1 MIKLTAPRNDGNQ
14 LKTQNLKLKTISP
27 TPVIAI
33 FDIGKTNKK
42 LFLFDEQYTVVLEKT
57 EQFDE
62 TKDEDGFACE
72 DLDRLTT
79 WVRQS
84 LRELFDNKQVSLRAL
99 NFSTYGASFVHVDAE
114 GNAASPLYNYLK
126 PYPPELLEQFYNR
139 YGGEITFSMHTA
151 SPVLGSL
158 NSGMQLYR
166 LKYEKPELFKQIRYS
181 LHLPQYMS
189 FLVTGRPYSDITSIG
204 CHTGL
209 WNFPQN
215 HYHEWLY
222 REGISDKLAPIFPS
236 DQLMFSQWEGHA
248 LLTGVGLHDSSAALI
263 PYLVHFSEPFLLIS
277 TGTWC
282 ISLNP
287 FNQSRLTVE
296 ELQQDC
302 LCYMEYR
309 GKPVKASRLFA
320 GYEHEQQV
328 KRLAA
333 HFNVSPDHYKNVA
346 FDPALAAGLSAGF
359 GRAGVISSRSAMVQ
373 ESQFG
378 QRSLSAFDSYE
389 LAYHQLMLDLMAQ
402 QVISSRLVLNNCPVK
417 KIFVDGGFSRNPLYM
432 HLLACAFPDHEIY
445 AATVAQASALGAAL
459 AVHSNWNKKND
470 SGELVELKPYPANPA
485 IAIQ

>member
-1 MIKLTAPRNDGNQ
+1 MAA
-14 LKTQNLKLKTISP
+14 

-42 LFLFDEQYTVVLEKT
+42 LFLFDEQYNVLLEKS

-62 TKDEDGFACE
+62 ANDEDGFPCE
-72 DLDRLTT
+72 DLGKLTG
-79 WVRQS
+79 WVQQS
-84 LRELFDNKQVSLRAL
+84 LRDLFEDKQVSLRAL
-99 NFSTYGASFVHVDAE
+99 NFSTYGASFVHLDAE
-114 GNAASPLYNYLK
+114 GKAASPLYNYLK

-166 LKYEKPELFKQIRYS
+166 IKQENPELFRRIRYS

-215 HYHEWLY
+215 HYHEWIY
-222 REGISDKLAPIFPS
+222 REGLNDKLAPIFPS

-263 PYLVHFSEPFLLIS
+263 PYLVHFNEPFLLIS

-333 HFNVSPDHYKNVA
+333 HFNVSPDYYKTVV
-346 FDPALAAGLSAGF
+346 FDPALVSGLSAANE
-359 GRAGVISSRSAMVQ
+359 RAGAMVTKTAMVQ

-378 QRSLSAFDSYE
+378 YRNLSEFAGYE
-389 LAYHQLMLDLMAQ
+389 AAYHRLILDLVAQ
-402 QVISSRLVLNNCPVK
+402 QVTSSKLVLNNCPVK
-417 KIFVDGGFSRNPLYM
+417 RIFVDGGFGRNPLYM
-432 HLLACAFPDHEIY
+432 HLLACAFPHHEIY

-459 AVHSNWNKKND
+459 AVHANWNKKNA
-470 SGELVELKPYPANPA
+470 SSELVELKLYTATPA
-485 IAIQ
+485 IAI

>member
-1 MIKLTAPRNDGNQ
+1 MSGEA
-14 LKTQNLKLKTISP
+14 
-27 TPVIAI
+27 VIAI

-42 LFLFDEQYTVVLEKT
+42 LFLFDEQYAVLLEKT

-62 TKDEDGFACE
+62 TKDEDGFPCE
-72 DLDRLTT
+72 DLDQLTN

-84 LRELFDNKQVSLRAL
+84 LRELLDDKNVNLRAL
-99 NFSTYGASFVHVDAE
+99 NFSTYGASFVHVNAE
-114 GNAASPLYNYLK
+114 GRAAAPLYNYLK
-126 PYPPELLEQFYNR
+126 PYPPALLEQFYNR

-166 LKYEKPELFKQIRYS
+166 LKHEKPELYKQVKYS

-189 FLVTGRPYSDITSIG
+189 FLVTERPYSDITSIG
-204 CHTGL
+204 CHTGM

-222 REGISDKLAPIFPS
+222 REGISDRLAPIFPS
-236 DQLMFSQWEGHA
+236 DQLMYSQWDGHA

-263 PYLVHFSEPFLLIS
+263 PYLVQFNEPFLLIS

-287 FNQSRLTVE
+287 FNQSRLTIE

-333 HFNVSPDHYKNVA
+333 HFNVHVDYYKTVS
-346 FDPALAAGLSAGF
+346 FDPSLVINLSGSSEIAAVSHPK
-359 GRAGVISSRSAMVQ
+359 SAMVQ

-378 QRSLSAFDSYE
+378 ARSLAAFENYE
-389 LAYHQLMLDLMAQ
+389 LAYHQLMLDLMVQ
-402 QVISSRLVLNNCPVK
+402 QVKSSKLVLNNCPVK
-417 KIFVDGGFSRNPLYM
+417 RIFVDGGFSRNPLYM
-432 HLLACAFPDHEIY
+432 HLLACAFPQHEIY

-459 AVHSNWNKKND
+459 AVHSNWNKKNT
-470 SGELVELKPYPANPA
+470 SGELVELKPYTASAA
-485 IAIQ
+485 IAI

>member
-1 MIKLTAPRNDGNQ
+1 ML
-14 LKTQNLKLKTISP
+14 
-27 TPVIAI
+27 
-33 FDIGKTNKK
+33 
-42 LFLFDEQYTVVLEKT
+42 LEKS

-62 TKDEDGFACE
+62 ATDEDGFNCE
-72 DLDRLTT
+72 DLGQLTG
-79 WVRQS
+79 WVQQS
-84 LRELFDNKQVSLRAL
+84 LRNIFDNKNISLRAL
-99 NFSTYGASFVHVDAE
+99 NFSTYGASFVHLDAE
-114 GNAASPLYNYLK
+114 GKPAAPLYNYLK

-166 LKYEKPELFKQIRYS
+166 IKQQKPELYKNIRYS

-222 REGISDKLAPIFPS
+222 REGVSDKLAPIFPS

-263 PYLVHFSEPFLLIS
+263 PYLVHFNEPFLLIS

-287 FNQSRLTVE
+287 FNQSRLTIE

-333 HFNVSPDHYKNVA
+333 HFNVSPDYYKTVE
-346 FDPALAAGLSAGF
+346 FDPALVTGLSSANE
-359 GRAGVISSRSAMVQ
+359 RAESSITKTAMVQ
-373 ESQFG
+373 ESFFG
-378 QRSLSAFDSYE
+378 NRNLTDFAGFE
-389 LAYHQLMLDLMAQ
+389 AAYHQLMLDLMAQ
-402 QVISSRLVLNNCPVK
+402 QVTSSKLVLNNCPVK
-417 KIFVDGGFSRNPLYM
+417 RIFVDGGFSRNPLYM
-432 HLLACAFPDHEIY
+432 NLLACAFPHHEIY

-459 AVHSNWNKKND
+459 SVHSNWNKKNA
-470 SGELVELKPYPANPA
+470 SGELVELKPYTANPA
-485 IAIQ
+485 IAI